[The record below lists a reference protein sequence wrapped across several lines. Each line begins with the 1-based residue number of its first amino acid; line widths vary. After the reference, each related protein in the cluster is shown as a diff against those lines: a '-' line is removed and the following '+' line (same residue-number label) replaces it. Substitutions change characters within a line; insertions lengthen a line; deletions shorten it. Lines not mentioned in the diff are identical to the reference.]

1 MNCLLSHSIS
11 CVYRNGPLNFH
22 CTALSRHYA
31 KSSVFHRANNKNK
44 GYISGW
50 TMGAYAEVF
59 LYRKSWHGALPS
71 CAATERVLQA
81 DSAGDR
87 KHVWMCGCSRN
98 VFALSGPCVYVTWN
112 VVANR
117 VCLCS
122 ARVAVSNEQTHT
134 HTHSVWKPL
143 SYALFLTCSI
153 MNYKFP
159 NNRLC
164 LVPVVP
170 LIVKKNKKIKKDGSF
185 AQRWQFL
192 FSICGS
198 VTQTAFKYAI

>member
-134 HTHSVWKPL
+134 HTHIQSGNPSVTPSFWHVALWIISFPTTG
-143 SYALFLTCSI
+143 SALFQWYHL
-153 MNYKFP
+153 
-159 NNRLC
+159 L
-164 LVPVVP
+164 
-170 LIVKKNKKIKKDGSF
+170 
-185 AQRWQFL
+185 
-192 FSICGS
+192 
-198 VTQTAFKYAI
+198 